1 MQAND
6 DHTSLKTLV
15 CMENH
20 LEIYLGIYEES
31 GGHERID
38 FAIV

>member
-1 MQAND
+1 MQAKE
-6 DHTSLKTLV
+6 DHTSLKILV

-20 LEIYLGIYEES
+20 LKIDLGIYEES